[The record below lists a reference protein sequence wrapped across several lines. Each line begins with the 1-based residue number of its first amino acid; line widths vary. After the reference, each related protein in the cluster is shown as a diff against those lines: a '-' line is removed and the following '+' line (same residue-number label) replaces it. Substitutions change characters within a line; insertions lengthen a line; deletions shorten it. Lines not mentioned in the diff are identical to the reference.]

1 VPDKNLKHMEDFHIS
16 EEHECYGTYEKH
28 SDCLKRFNSRDINKS
43 EFLKLEYDNN
53 HANNISMTRRINFKC
68 PLEIAA
74 PVKDFNMS
82 DMIIQDYQVVEKI
95 EVPDPIVLKPVIL
108 KNKKH

>member
-1 VPDKNLKHMEDFHIS
+1 
-16 EEHECYGTYEKH
+16 
-28 SDCLKRFNSRDINKS
+28 
-43 EFLKLEYDNN
+43 
-53 HANNISMTRRINFKC
+53 MTRRINFKC

-95 EVPDPIVLKPVIL
+95 EVPDPIVLKPVIF